1 MLGPQQPEQL
11 AARLVLRLDP
21 VLDVG
26 PVEARHELAGAAQRQ
41 PRDDLRA
48 GLLGRGGRHRDPRH
62 RGPPLV
68 QHGQAQVVGPE
79 VVPPL
84 RHAVR
89 LVDGEQRDRAAV
101 EQPQRRFGAEPL
113 RRQVEQVQLAVHERV
128 LDAPPRIGI
137 LGRVEEARLHAEHVQ
152 RVDLVL
158 HEGDQ
163 RRDDH
168 AGALAHL
175 RGDLIAQRLA
185 AAGRHERDRVAAGAD
200 VLDNLLLLAAERV
213 VAVYAA
219 QHLGCRVTK
228 GRAHPAILRAAPVS
242 HASNRCRKNAAGHA

>member
-1 MLGPQQPEQL
+1 M
-11 AARLVLRLDP
+11 
-21 VLDVG
+21 
-26 PVEARHELAGAAQRQ
+26 
-41 PRDDLRA
+41 
-48 GLLGRGGRHRDPRH
+48 
-62 RGPPLV
+62 

-79 VVPPL
+79 VVSPL

-101 EQPQRRFGAEPL
+101 EQPQRRFGAQPL

-137 LGRVEEARLHAEHVQ
+137 LGRVEEARFHAEHVQ
-152 RVDLVL
+152 RVDLIL

-200 VLDNLLLLAAERV
+200 VLDDLLLLAAERV
-213 VAVYAA
+213 EAVYAA
-219 QHLGCRVTK
+219 QHFGRRV
-228 GRAHPAILRAAPVS
+228 I
-242 HASNRCRKNAAGHA
+242 